1 MKISLLL
8 LSVMLMLLT
17 SCESRGVRVDDVKSA
32 EEKTE
37 LDAEEKYEKSNQYS
51 VGIEL
56 YGVFF
61 ESHFDSDTLYYPEGS
76 IRLSDENGIVQDIEF
91 DEFGNYI
98 VFMDFDHSYEIRY
111 KSPEHHTKFL
121 TIDTRRIPQSL
132 IGEGYYMPTDM
143 SLAKNENELVNQ
155 LLSQNPIGK
164 ALMDITVGEFDWDLE
179 YTDSLKAVVE
189 QLESVSPLP

>member
-1 MKISLLL
+1 
-8 LSVMLMLLT
+8 
-17 SCESRGVRVDDVKSA
+17 
-32 EEKTE
+32 
-37 LDAEEKYEKSNQYS
+37 
-51 VGIEL
+51 
-56 YGVFF
+56 
-61 ESHFDSDTLYYPEGS
+61 
-76 IRLSDENGIVQDIEF
+76 
-91 DEFGNYI
+91 
-98 VFMDFDHSYEIRY
+98 
-111 KSPEHHTKFL
+111 
-121 TIDTRRIPQSL
+121 L